1 MSAETE
7 DVIRDLAI
15 WYMENR
21 NRIPAENLQRK
32 IAFQDQA
39 IKCLIE
45 VVALQAK
52 DIQRLEQRSGRQRLW
67 LPSEVRIDDAA
78 PIRLRD

>member
-1 MSAETE
+1 VSAETE
-7 DVIRDLAI
+7 DAVRDLAI

-21 NRIPAENLQRK
+21 NRIPAGNLQK
-32 IAFQDQA
+32 KCEFQDKA

-45 VVALQAK
+45 IVALQAK
-52 DIQRLEQRSGRQRLW
+52 DIQRLEQRKARPRLW
-67 LPSEVRIDDAA
+67 LPSSVSIDNAA